1 VTQVKKYLHAVRWLL
16 GTYNHKR
23 SINIIIILNDF
34 ESIQVKIKTLL
45 RLLWKAN
52 WRTEKLHERKEWFLV
67 TECVFKSLGH
77 GFTQKIASL
86 SRYTHKKARIK
97 SSLTIQD
104 AKVKKKRLEERKKK
118 NIVLILYLFAP
129 PGFRNFFIHKFDEK
143 TSRFYL

>member
-97 SSLTIQD
+97 
-104 AKVKKKRLEERKKK
+104 K